1 MQIVHTNN
9 DRVGPSAVTVGK
21 FDGVHMGHQ
30 ALLQA
35 TRDEAEARN
44 LPAGVIT
51 FDRHPLEVLR
61 PDSAPPYLTPL
72 PEKLDL
78 LAAAGMDFCVLL
90 RLEDGVLSWPAQ
102 RFVEKTLVECAQA
115 RYVLAGPDFQY
126 GLRRT
131 GTLDTLREDGK
142 RFGFEVDRMDPVL
155 VQGRHISSYSVREA
169 LSNGD
174 LPLAEAML
182 GRPYSV
188 SGTVAHG
195 RQLGRTLGYPTANLA
210 FPTRV
215 ALPANGIYAVLTES
229 EGISRPAVASLGVRP
244 TVETSPAPVLLE
256 VHVLDWSGDLYDK
269 PLKVTFIRRLR
280 EEVRFDSL
288 DALKS
293 QIARD
298 ANEAREILREHTVGS
313 IQHTGGHP

>member
-1 MQIVHTNN
+1 MQIVHTDN

-21 FDGVHMGHQ
+21 FDGVHVGHQ
-30 ALLQA
+30 ALLRA
-35 TRDEAEARN
+35 TRDEAEARG

-51 FDRHPLEVLR
+51 FDRHPLEILR
-61 PDSAPPYLTPL
+61 AEAAPPYLTPL

-102 RFVEKTLVECAQA
+102 RFVEKTLVDCAQA
-115 RYVLAGPDFQY
+115 RYVLSGPDFQY
-126 GLRRT
+126 GLGRT
-131 GTLDTLREDGK
+131 GTLDTLKEDGE
-142 RFGFEVDRMDPVL
+142 RFGFEVGRMDPVL
-155 VQGRHISSYSVREA
+155 VEGRHISSYSVREA

-188 SGTVAHG
+188 SGTVARG

-215 ALPANGIYAVLTES
+215 ALPANGIYAVTAEWD
-229 EGISRPAVASLGVRP
+229 GAARPAVASLGVRP

-256 VHVLDWSGDLYDK
+256 VYVLDWSGDLYDRA
-269 PLKVTFIRRLR
+269 LKVTFVGRLR
-280 EEVRFDSL
+280 DEVRFDSL
-288 DALKS
+288 DALKT

-298 ANEAREILREHTVGS
+298 VDAAREITSRHGL
-313 IQHTGGHP
+313 